1 MVSVSVSQNWC
12 AGCERNVQLVVLY
25 IVIGSPYKP
34 CQYQQPGKS
43 WCSSEIP
50 VFPLAILVVPPA
62 VLVPMAMDRRGD
74 ARGVAKDVIAICGVV
89 RVVLGGLLGWSW
101 SVCPQ

>member
-1 MVSVSVSQNWC
+1 MRTQCPTGRFVYRHWV
-12 AGCERNVQLVVLY
+12 
-25 IVIGSPYKP
+25 PYKP
-34 CQYQQPGKS
+34 CQQQQLDKS

-62 VLVPMAMDRRGD
+62 VLVPMAMDRGGD
-74 ARGVAKDVIAICGVV
+74 ARGVAEGVIAICGVV
-89 RVVLGGLLGWSW
+89 RVVLEGLLGLGSW

>member
-1 MVSVSVSQNWC
+1 MVSVSVSQNRC

-34 CQYQQPGKS
+34 RQQPGKS
-43 WCSSEIP
+43 WCGSEIP

-62 VLVPMAMDRRGD
+62 VLVPMAMDRGGD
-74 ARGVAKDVIAICGVV
+74 ARGVAEGVIAICGVI
-89 RVVLGGLLGWSW
+89 RVVLGGLLGLGSG